1 MKKFTLN
8 RHIANMNNMYD
19 VLLERTLN
27 SKVCQNKN
35 SCDCRPLHENWI
47 EPIYQ
52 LQLIQYISDL
62 ISISKQQTPLPKLLK
77 LIEGD
82 FHSLAGHN
90 MRSAAIA
97 VYTAAQLDFS
107 TEEQKVAGLGAL
119 LHDIGKLVIPKMI
132 LDKPSYLTTE
142 EFEIIKTH
150 SEAGYCLLK
159 NETWLPYESLLM
171 VHNHHERL
179 DGSGYPRGID
189 EGYLSKFDRII
200 AIADVFD
207 AITSKRNYRP
217 SLSYSEALAHLEKEC
232 PDKLDQRVYTALK
245 KQITPEKP
253 SRFVELSPQ
262 TQINYKRISYATHHG

>member
-1 MKKFTLN
+1 
-8 RHIANMNNMYD
+8 MNNMYD
-19 VLLERTLN
+19 VLLERVIKT
-27 SKVCQNKN
+27 K
-35 SCDCRPLHENWI
+35 DCETKCPCNCKPLHENWI

-52 LQLIQYISDL
+52 FQLIQYVSDL
-62 ISISKQQTPLPKLLK
+62 IHVSEKQTPLTKILK
-77 LIEGD
+77 MIEGD

-97 VYTAAQLDFS
+97 VYTAAKLGFS
-107 TEEQKVAGLGAL
+107 TEDQKIVGLGAL
-119 LHDIGKLVIPKMI
+119 LHDIGKLIIPKVI

-159 NETWLPYESLLM
+159 DETWLPYESLLM

-179 DGSGYPRGID
+179 DGSGYPRGLD
-189 EGYLSKFDRII
+189 ECYISKFDRII

-217 SLSYSEALAHLEKEC
+217 SLTYFEALEHLAKEC
-232 PDKLDQRVYTALK
+232 PDKLDERVFHALK
-245 KQITPEKP
+245 QQISVKEA
-253 SRFVELSPQ
+253 SLFSELSP
-262 TQINYKRISYATHHG
+262 QINYKRIHYATHHG

>member
-19 VLLERTLN
+19 VLLERALKMK
-27 SKVCQNKN
+27 SCQKDGP
-35 SCDCRPLHENWI
+35 CGCRPTHENWI
-47 EPIYQ
+47 EPIFQ

-62 ISISKQQTPLPKLLK
+62 IHISQKQTPLPKLLK
-77 LIEGD
+77 MIEGD

-97 VYTAAQLDFS
+97 VYTAAELGYA
-107 TEEQKVAGLGAL
+107 TEDQKIAGLGAL
-119 LHDIGKLVIPKMI
+119 LHDMGKLVIPKMI

-179 DGSGYPRGID
+179 DGSGYPRGLA
-189 EGYLSKFDRII
+189 EGYISKFDRII

-217 SLSYSEALAHLEKEC
+217 SLSYQEALTHLEKEC
-232 PDKLDQRVYTALK
+232 PDKLDERVYSALKAKFNPKQTALF
-245 KQITPEKP
+245 P
-253 SRFVELSPQ
+253 ELSP
-262 TQINYKRISYATHHG
+262 QINYKRISYATHHG